1 MVTPTVF
8 GPIMAAK
15 MRFMDL
21 GKIVWTMSFLLVLCS
36 SPLLLYDLIA
46 IKRSVEMANGADTWY
61 NGQLSAD
68 LLRLQVAIR
77 GLTSG
82 SPSEAIEEVKLRLDN
97 AFSRIN
103 SLPEVGSSAW
113 HSWGIGRE
121 VGVADIRQALERIDQ
136 GLSLADSDPA
146 AFQTAWDRN
155 AEVAVIAH
163 RRMSLAVSDRQNT
176 LVGRMQNQ
184 VSAFQVKLLGY
195 GFGFVVLVLA
205 LAWLMYRHMRSE
217 MQLRATNRQLVDLT
231 DNLVAARD
239 AAMRSSEAKSNFLAN
254 VSHELRTPLNA
265 ILGFSE
271 ALMSGI
277 FGQLGG
283 RQAEYIGDIHCAG
296 KRLLMLINDILDL
309 SKLEADKLELW
320 EEPLDLTTLAAEAV
334 HGLREAALSA
344 GVSVELEPGGGI
356 VGVFGDR
363 LRLRQVLDNL
373 LSNAIKFT
381 PKGGLIGVTV
391 ERRADGHTALI
402 VTDTGIGIPAGDL
415 ARVFLPFEQSDSR
428 LARQTQG
435 TGLGLPL
442 VRQLVERHGGTVR
455 MSSELGVGTE
465 VVVDLPSERTLPLD
479 VEILGKVVPG
489 RPNTNNPE
497 NSFDEKSVVNR

>member
-1 MVTPTVF
+1 
-8 GPIMAAK
+8 MAAK

-21 GKIVWTMSFLLVLCS
+21 AKIVWTISFLLVLCS
-36 SPLLLYDLIA
+36 SPMLLYDLIA

-121 VGVADIRQALERIDQ
+121 VGVADIRQALEQIDQ
-136 GLSLADSDPA
+136 GLSLVDSDPA

-163 RRMSLAVSDRQNT
+163 RRMSLAVADRQNT

-184 VSAFQVKLLGY
+184 VNAFQVKLLGY

-217 MQLRATNRQLVDLT
+217 MRIRATNQQLVDLT
-231 DNLVAARD
+231 DNLIAARD

-296 KRLLMLINDILDL
+296 KRLLTLINDILDL

-320 EEPLDLTTLAAEAV
+320 EEPLDLTTHAVEAV
-334 HGLREAALSA
+334 HGLREAARSA
-344 GVSVELEPGGGI
+344 GVSVELELGGGT

-381 PKGGLIGVTV
+381 PPNGTITLTV
-391 ERRADGHTALI
+391 GAKRRGEQFLS
-402 VTDTGIGIPAGDL
+402 VKDTGPGIPAAEIPRVMAPFGQGSL
-415 ARVFLPFEQSDSR
+415 AAATTEGGS
-428 LARQTQG
+428 
-435 TGLGLPL
+435 GLGLPIVKGL
-442 VRQLVERHGGTVR
+442 VDLHGGKFELKSRPRQGTDVRISFPRNRIMQPTPAPIAAFTPKVLIGSPSAGMLQARHG
-455 MSSELGVGTE
+455 
-465 VVVDLPSERTLPLD
+465 
-479 VEILGKVVPG
+479 
-489 RPNTNNPE
+489 
-497 NSFDEKSVVNR
+497 